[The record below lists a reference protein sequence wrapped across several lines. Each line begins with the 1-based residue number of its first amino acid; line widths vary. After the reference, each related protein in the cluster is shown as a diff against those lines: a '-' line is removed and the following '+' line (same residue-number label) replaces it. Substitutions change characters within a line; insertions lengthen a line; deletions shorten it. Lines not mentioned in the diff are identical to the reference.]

1 MLDKYSLNDESRT
14 ICQAAASAIILG
26 KKWTSTKQGGYF
38 WRMVYTTLTS
48 LAHGQENDST
58 EFFDEPSGHD
68 EMKVGRE
75 NRKTVLHAAAIV
87 SSLANIDTDEGPY
100 FWAIISQAL
109 LEVADAS

>member
-1 MLDKYSLNDESRT
+1 MPGRYTLNDESRT

-26 KKWTSTKQGGYF
+26 KKWSETRQGGYF
-38 WRMVYTTLTS
+38 WRMVYTTLAS
-48 LAHGQENDST
+48 LALGQENDST

-68 EMKVGRE
+68 EMTVDHE
-75 NRKTVLHAAAIV
+75 NRKTVLHAAAIA